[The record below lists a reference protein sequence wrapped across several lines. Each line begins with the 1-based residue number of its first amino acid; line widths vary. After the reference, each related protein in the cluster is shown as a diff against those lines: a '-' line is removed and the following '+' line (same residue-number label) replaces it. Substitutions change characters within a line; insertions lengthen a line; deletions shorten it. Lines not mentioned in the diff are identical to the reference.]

1 MMALA
6 GCERSRASEASTTA
20 SPSGPSAVVSAAP
33 VPVAPPAFHL
43 VARSTESA
51 SAWRAGAIGLFASGR
66 LLYRLDG
73 AGIHQDLELMHG
85 IRAQRFEHFRG
96 WGDPSGWMFLEA
108 REAFDRAAQRA
119 PFSILRHTSDR
130 WTLVESGAR
139 HTRLVVDWT
148 EHRPLGIKYDWDR
161 LDYAFAVLE
170 GKGPVTL
177 PTPTT
182 TGAADDA
189 VGACRSKILPSEA
202 LGFASG
208 DVFVVGPKCEDGPS
222 KRGLA
227 VERFSAAAPQGTVD
241 TLEADT
247 HEGSVSIAG
256 PSADEVYVL
265 RAGGQSG
272 SALYRF
278 DGKAWKE
285 DALPAGAQVA
295 SPAVVA
301 ADGVLWVGSTGAV
314 HRRARARPG
323 APAPAWETLTLPA
336 QMGDP
341 LVVRAIVPLA
351 SGAYVLAGSAAKPRL
366 FGPKAPGEVV
376 DLPSIPQADEAG
388 LGSEALGFQPVTPLC
403 ESIIVPLQTHVGV
416 GQRPFAV
423 DALKDAPG
431 LEGVTFVIA
440 DAGNTKMLEAKAP
453 TLAAAKAVVEHVKE
467 KGLSTI
473 ARPVCHVPKNAVQL

>member
-1 MMALA
+1 
-6 GCERSRASEASTTA
+6 
-20 SPSGPSAVVSAAP
+20 VVSAAP
-33 VPVAPPAFHL
+33 SSAAPEAFHL
-43 VARSTESA
+43 VARSSESA
-51 SAWRAGAIGLFASGR
+51 NAWRAGAIGLLASGR
-66 LLYRLDG
+66 LLYRLDETG
-73 AGIHQDLELMHG
+73 LHQDLDLMRG

-119 PFSILRHTSDR
+119 PFSILRHTPDR
-130 WTLVESGAR
+130 WTLVETGAR
-139 HTRLVVDWT
+139 HTRLVVDWM

-161 LDYAFAVLE
+161 LDYSFAPLE

-177 PTPTT
+177 PSPTA

-189 VGACRSKILPSEA
+189 VGACRSKILPSDA

-208 DVFVVGPKCEDGPS
+208 NVFVIGPKCEDGPS

-227 VERFSAAAPQGTVD
+227 VERFSPAGQGTVD

-247 HEGSVSIAG
+247 REGIVSIAG

-265 RAGGQSG
+265 RAGGKSE
-272 SALYRF
+272 STLYRF

-285 DALPAGAQVA
+285 DALPEGAQVA

-351 SGAYVLAGSAAKPRL
+351 SGAYVLAGSATKPRV
-366 FGPKAPGEVV
+366 FGPKAPAAVV

-403 ESIIVPLQTHVGV
+403 ESIIVPLQTHVAL

-453 TLAAAKAVVEHVKE
+453 TLAAAKAVVERVKE

>member
-1 MMALA
+1 MAIA
-6 GCERSRASEASTTA
+6 GCDRSRASEVVTSAS
-20 SPSGPSAVVSAAP
+20 PSAVVSAAP
-33 VPVAPPAFHL
+33 SSAASPAFHL
-43 VARSTESA
+43 IARSQESA
-51 SAWRAGAIGLFASGR
+51 TAWRAGAIGLLASGR
-66 LLYRLDG
+66 LLYRLDT
-73 AGIHQDLELMHG
+73 AGVHQDLDLMRG
-85 IRAQRFEHFRG
+85 IRGQRFEHFRG
-96 WGDPSGWMFLEA
+96 WGEASSWMFLEA

-119 PFSILRHTSDR
+119 PFSVLRRTTDR
-130 WTLVESGAR
+130 WALVESGVR

-161 LDYAFAVLE
+161 LDYSFAPLG
-170 GKGPVTL
+170 GKGEVTL
-177 PTPTT
+177 PTPTA
-182 TGAADDA
+182 TGAAPEA

-202 LGFASG
+202 LGFATG

-227 VERFSAAAPQGTVD
+227 VERFSPSGQATVD

-247 HEGSVSIAG
+247 HEGFVSIAG

-265 RAGGQSG
+265 RAGGKSG

-285 DALPAGAQVA
+285 DALPAGTEVA
-295 SPAVVA
+295 SPVVVA
-301 ADGVLWVGSTGAV
+301 ADGMLWVGSTAAV
-314 HRRARARPG
+314 HRRARARGG
-323 APAPAWETLTLPA
+323 APAAWETLPLPA
-336 QMGDP
+336 QVGDP

-351 SGAYVLAGSAAKPRL
+351 SGVYVLAGSAAKPRL
-366 FGPKAPGEVV
+366 FGPKALTEVF

-403 ESIIVPLQTHVGV
+403 ESIIVPLQTHVAL
-416 GQRPFAV
+416 GQRPAAV

-453 TLAAAKAVVEHVKE
+453 TMAAARAVVARVKE